1 VNGPSPD
8 LQVRRSTSALAA
20 DCDLNI
26 RGLLHDL
33 GHQMMTL
40 SLLADSVRDD
50 GALSSA
56 ARQRMEIVKQEMFR
70 IEQLVAEF
78 MSPDAATARAE
89 MVDIREIAV
98 EAAQLA
104 GLAYD
109 TSVTVEPGGPAV
121 ISISTSLL
129 RRVLRNLLDNAVR
142 AAGPGGQVS
151 IRIEQKPETVV
162 EIADTGPGFGRAPS
176 GAAGLGLT
184 VVRELLHAA
193 GGRLDIA
200 TEPAGGARVR
210 VTFSPDPQDNE
221 QPPVLADRAQSVGQG
236 LGPSLESKATATV
249 T

>member
-8 LQVRRSTSALAA
+8 LQVPRSTPALAA

-40 SLLADSVRDD
+40 SLLADSVSDD

-56 ARQRMEIVKQEMFR
+56 ARQRMEIVTQEMFR
-70 IEQLVAEF
+70 IVQFIAES
-78 MSPDAATARAE
+78 MSQDAATARAE
-89 MVDIREIAV
+89 MVNIRDIAD

-109 TSVTVEPGGPAV
+109 TAVTVEPGGPAV
-121 ISISTSLL
+121 ISISASLL
-129 RRVLRNLLDNAVR
+129 RRVLRNLVDNGVR
-142 AAGPGGQVS
+142 AAGPGGHVS

-193 GGRLDIA
+193 GGRLDMA
-200 TEPAGGARVR
+200 TGPAGGARVR
-210 VTFSPDPQDNE
+210 VTFSPDPQYEE
-221 QPPVLADRAQSVGQG
+221 QPPVHADPAQPVSQG
-236 LGPSLESKATATV
+236 FGPSPESTARVTV